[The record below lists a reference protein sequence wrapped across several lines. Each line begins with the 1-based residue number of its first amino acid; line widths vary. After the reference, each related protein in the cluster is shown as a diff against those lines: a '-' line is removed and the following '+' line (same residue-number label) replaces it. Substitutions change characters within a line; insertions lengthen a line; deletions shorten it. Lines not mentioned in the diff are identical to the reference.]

1 MLHQL
6 RLALFVGIATTLF
19 ATTAFAAE
27 PKELKTQKNKAIPV
41 GNLASQPA
49 SCSSAPGPVPLPQL
63 SVKPSHGVVLLQTIT
78 SDVAATDSCPARK
91 IPTILVLYVPAR
103 DFVGEDSLAIDFVG
117 GRNAPSTVNFR
128 IIVSE

>member
-19 ATTAFAAE
+19 AAAAFAAE
-27 PKELKTQKNKAIPV
+27 PKELRTQKGKAVPM

-63 SVKPSHGVVLLQTIT
+63 SVKPSHGVVLLQTIA
-78 SDVAATDSCPARK
+78 SDLAATDSCPARK
-91 IPTILVLYVPAR
+91 IPTILLLYVPAP
-103 DFVGEDSLAIDFVG
+103 DFVGEDSLAIDFVV
-117 GRNAPSTVNFR
+117 GRNAPPSVNFR